1 MPLTYTRNFET
12 IGKTLQG
19 NFQRF
24 EIEIRAALDAGIELA
39 KTRGKGYISSRG
51 TEKSGKAGR
60 VETGNML
67 QSFDGA
73 VTNGRNE
80 ISGEVGWLDE
90 MPWYSVFQ
98 ELGSSEFNVFFE
110 GMFALRDA
118 SEEGW
123 QEFTK
128 LADAALE
135 RLVRG

>member
-12 IGKTLQG
+12 IGKTFQG

-39 KTRGKGYISSRG
+39 KNRGKGYISSRG

-90 MPWYSVFQ
+90 LPDYAIFQ
-98 ELGSSEFNVFFE
+98 EYGTQFVSA
-110 GMFALRDA
+110 MYALRDA

-123 QEFTK
+123 AEFTR
-128 LADAALE
+128 LADIALE